1 MHTGKAA
8 VRSAKLNSGQD
19 FSVESGSVSEKRWVF
34 ATATPSPP
42 FFLSFLV
49 GNLEADDD
57 PAPSAADPETS
68 VVRAIRLGSLI
79 WLALSCLPLP
89 RAGSPFLSL
98 VSPHWHFFFSLSLY
112 ISLALFAPSVCVRHS
127 HGRHFCG
134 QLLSWCYPFLTS
146 CLQNMVLHPSGHYSL
161 DDDEYKWPTLMRVY

>member
-1 MHTGKAA
+1 MNEWRTGKAA

-19 FSVESGSVSEKRWVF
+19 FSVESGRVSVKRWVF
-34 ATATPSPP
+34 ATAPPSPP

-49 GNLEADDD
+49 GNLEADVD
-57 PAPSAADPETS
+57 PAPSVADPETS

-89 RAGSPFLSL
+89 RAGSPFLS
-98 VSPHWHFFFSLSLY
+98 PHTDTFFFSLTLY
-112 ISLALFAPSVCVRHS
+112 LFSHQVCVCASLTRRHF
-127 HGRHFCG
+127 FCG
-134 QLLSWCYPFLTS
+134 QTSSWCYPFLAS

>member
-1 MHTGKAA
+1 MRTGKAA

-19 FSVESGSVSEKRWVF
+19 FSVESGRVSVKRWVF
-34 ATATPSPP
+34 ATAPPSPP

-49 GNLEADDD
+49 GNLEADVD

-98 VSPHWHFFFSLSLY
+98 HSPHWHFFFFFHS
-112 ISLALFAPSVCVRHS
+112 ISLWLFSHQVCVCVTHTAPLLWTNFLLMLSVSR
-127 HGRHFCG
+127 
-134 QLLSWCYPFLTS
+134 QLLAKYGVAPKR
-146 CLQNMVLHPSGHYSL
+146 SL
-161 DDDEYKWPTLMRVY
+161 FTRRWRI

>member
-1 MHTGKAA
+1 MRTGKAA

-19 FSVESGSVSEKRWVF
+19 FSVESGRVSVKRWVF
-34 ATATPSPP
+34 ATAPPSPP

-49 GNLEADDD
+49 GNLEADVD

-98 VSPHWHFFFSLSLY
+98 HSPHWHFFSFLSLY
-112 ISLALFAPSVCVRHS
+112 ISFRTKCVCASLTR
-127 HGRHFCG
+127 RHFCG
-134 QLLSWCYPFLTS
+134 QTSSWCYPFLAS